1 MLMLY
6 LPYLDLL
13 LNKSTFGYVL
23 ILVEGSGSGLVVIY

>member
-13 LNKSTFGYVL
+13 LNKWTFGYVL
-23 ILVEGSGSGLVVIY
+23 ILVGGSCSVLVVFY

>member
-23 ILVEGSGSGLVVIY
+23 ILVETSGRVSVVFY